1 MGNGS
6 VENLVRR
13 ADLIDA
19 PGGEWIA
26 SGVFQFS
33 GATYSVQF
41 TNETGLLECLDLMM
55 SRTRKPGTPR
65 FTLRP
70 RGWAPKGPEVPPSSL
85 RFDFDRER
93 DVAAAVCL
101 VNDRAG
107 NVHAWMTHGGAGR
120 DDVVLTHD
128 TWNPDDTRFPPE
140 SFVTVAQLREL
151 VAQWEFGEVLPPP
164 AAEWSAELPDEI
176 GWF

>member
-1 MGNGS
+1 MSSS
-6 VENLVRR
+6 VENVLRR
-13 ADLIDA
+13 ADLIQAGD
-19 PGGEWIA
+19 EMVA
-26 SGVFQFS
+26 SGVFQFP

-41 TNETGLLECLDLMM
+41 TNEAGLLECLDLMM
-55 SRTRKPGTPR
+55 SRTRKPETPR

-107 NVHAWMTHGGAGR
+107 NVYAWMTHGDAVQ

-128 TWNPDDTRFPPE
+128 SWNPDDTKFPPE
-140 SFVTVAQLREL
+140 SFVIVAQLREL
-151 VAQWEFGEVLPPP
+151 VAQWAFGEILPPP
-164 AAEWSAELPDEI
+164 AVEWTAELPDEI